1 MTRPTFNPYRPTLIS
16 LVNWLGRLLEKVGIR
31 ASLDEESL
39 LAAARRKTG
48 LVQFGDE
55 SFRPALR
62 ILLQALEQEA
72 RLHPVGRFILRTRLV
87 DMLGVRLGVEDL
99 LSRHPE
105 ILQQEIRAP
114 IVIAGLQRTGTTML
128 HRLLAADPDTR
139 ALLSWEAINPVPDP
153 KQQSGKPD
161 RRIKAAVLAEKALAY
176 LSPEFFAIHPVEA
189 TAPEEDIL
197 LMDFSFMSTVAEA
210 MVRVPTYAAWLKQ
223 QDMTPV
229 YRYVKV
235 LLQLLQWQRPG
246 KRWVLKTPAHL
257 AHLDVVLAVFPDAK
271 IIQTHRDPAKTAGS
285 FSSMVAHGYGV
296 FSDEV
301 DTHEVAGH
309 WHRNNADMVKAAMRV
324 RACSPASFLDV
335 SYYDLLQ
342 DPMAPVRRI
351 YEFAGLALTPQALAA
366 MDDSRKRNVQN
377 RHGVH
382 RYRLEDFGLSK
393 AQIHRDYAA
402 YREHFQIPEEGSGA

>member
-1 MTRPTFNPYRPTLIS
+1 MSQHSFKPYRPKLIS
-16 LVNWLGRLLEKVGIR
+16 FVNWLGRLLENFGVRPNLG
-31 ASLDEESL
+31 EHSL
-39 LAAARRKTG
+39 LAAARCKTG
-48 LVQFGDE
+48 LSDFGDDF
-55 SFRPALR
+55 FRAPLQ

-72 RLHPVGRFILRTRLV
+72 HLHPFGRFVMRTRLV
-87 DMLGVRLGVEDL
+87 DMLAVRLRVQDL

-153 KQQSGKPD
+153 KQQPGKPD

-229 YRYVKV
+229 YQYVKV

-257 AHLDVVLAVFPDAK
+257 AHLDVLLKVFPDAN

-301 DTHEVAGH
+301 DTHEVAAH
-309 WHRNNADMVKAAMRV
+309 WNRNNADMVKAAMRV
-324 RACSPASFLDV
+324 RDQYPQAFLDV
-335 SYYDLLQ
+335 SYYDLLA
-342 DPMAPVRRI
+342 DPMAQVRRI
-351 YEFAGLALTPQALAA
+351 YEFAGIPLTPQALAA
-366 MDDSRKRNVQN
+366 MNASRERNVQN

-382 RYRLEDFGLSK
+382 RYSLEDFGLSK
-393 AQIHRDYAA
+393 AQVHRDYAA
-402 YREHFQIPEEGSGA
+402 YRQRFNIPEEGSRA

>member
-1 MTRPTFNPYRPTLIS
+1 MTRPTFKPYRPTLIA

-62 ILLQALEQEA
+62 ILLQALKQEA
-72 RLHPVGRFILRTRLV
+72 RLHPVGRFIMRTRLV
-87 DMLGVRLGVEDL
+87 DMLGVRLGVEDM

-105 ILQQEIRAP
+105 ILQEEIRAP

-128 HRLLAADPDTR
+128 HRLLATDPDTR

-176 LSPEFFAIHPVEA
+176 LSPDFFAIHPVEA

-382 RYRLEDFGLSK
+382 HYRLEDFGLSK

-402 YREHFQIPEEGSGA
+402 YREHFQIPEEGSRA

>member
-324 RACSPASFLDV
+324 RVLSPTSFLDV